1 MEKHTTTETR
11 MMEDN
16 NGKPFYIHIV
26 YDEDGNPIRRQ
37 VSRMDKASNYKDW
50 CLSLIHI

>member
-26 YDEDGNPIRRQ
+26 YDKDGNPIRRQ
-37 VSRMDKASNYKDW
+37 VSRMNKASNYIDW
-50 CLSLIHI
+50 CY